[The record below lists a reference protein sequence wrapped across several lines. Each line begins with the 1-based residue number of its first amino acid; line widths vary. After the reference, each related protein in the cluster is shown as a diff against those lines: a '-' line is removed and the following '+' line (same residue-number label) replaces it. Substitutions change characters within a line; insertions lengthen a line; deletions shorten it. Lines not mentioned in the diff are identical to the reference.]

1 MVEYFHNENIV
12 LNDIHSDN
20 ILITEMLDLYFIDL
34 ENSYQSSESPTVG
47 IYNDI
52 CLKKWNCIEGK
63 KADCYKVA
71 NLMLFL
77 LGRLHSVSYTHL

>member
-1 MVEYFHNENIV
+1 MVEYFHKENIV

-52 CLKKWNCIEGK
+52 CLKNGI
-63 KADCYKVA
+63 V
-71 NLMLFL
+71 
-77 LGRLHSVSYTHL
+77 